1 MKKRQR
7 YSNYFSRAGA
17 AMAASGG
24 IALALEPADV
34 LVFSHGPLS
43 LRPQF
48 VLTERFND
56 NVFYSNTDRRAD
68 LITTVSPGLKFQVGD
83 DLPDQNHF
91 TLLYMLDKSIYIDN
105 PTLNALQ
112 HRVRADA
119 HYTRTRFGIDG
130 SDIYEA
136 LSSVL

>member
-1 MKKRQR
+1 MKKSQR
-7 YSNYFSRAGA
+7 YSNYFCMAGA
-17 AMAASGG
+17 AFAASGG
-24 IALALEPADV
+24 IASALEPSDV

-56 NVFYSNTDRRAD
+56 NVFYSNSDRRAD

-91 TLLYMLDKSIYIDN
+91 VVLYMLDQAFYIDN
-105 PTLNALQ
+105 PTLDALQ
-112 HRVRADA
+112 
-119 HYTRTRFGIDG
+119 
-130 SDIYEA
+130 
-136 LSSVL
+136 